1 MYLSSFCIFQILDT
15 RGFPLPLN
23 ESSKEMLNACVH
35 NDTLF
40 LNNLNVV
47 DYSLLVG
54 LDIEKN
60 ELVVGIIDYI
70 RQYTWDKQLETGV
83 KSLGMIAGR
92 DAPTVIS
99 PKAYKSRFRIAID
112 RYFMTTPTRDSHLPI
127 PTDHDND
134 DNDIFF

>member
-1 MYLSSFCIFQILDT
+1 
-15 RGFPLPLN
+15 
-23 ESSKEMLNACVH
+23 MLNACVH

-40 LNNLNVV
+40 LTSVNVV

-54 LDIEKN
+54 LDIDKN

-99 PKAYKSRFRIAID
+99 PNAYKNRFRIAID

-127 PTDHDND
+127 PTDHDAENET
-134 DNDIFF
+134 FF